1 MRHLED
7 EDIARLIDG
16 TISKKEREDFLKHLS
31 ECETCLSVYSETLK
45 FMEKEKEKKRKTIWK
60 LFPETKKIADRFG
73 KAIATMFPKKRL
85 IPALAVLIIIL
96 LMVPFVLN
104 ELHQRRIKKAQVE
117 FIAKNIEEMET
128 YAFSPSKD
136 IIYAAVRAGIFVED
150 LSLLV
155 NTGEKELKTKIATM
169 LSGELKIF
177 ISETSALLKHVENI
191 DRKNYETIVRNIR
204 ALVEKQSLSE
214 LFRFGCFVEHSILS
228 TYENKTPNQE
238 DINKYQ
244 RIAQKYKDK
253 LPIGVFK
260 ELKKL
265 KPNLKKEK
273 SKNICV
279 AIKQIFLE

>member
-16 TISKKEREDFLKHLS
+16 NISKKERETFLKHLS

-45 FMEKEKEKKRKTIWK
+45 FIEEDEKKIPFTEKIKIPAQRFWQTI
-60 LFPETKKIADRFG
+60 ETI
-73 KAIATMFPKKRL
+73 IPKKVL
-85 IPALAVLIIIL
+85 IPATAALIIIL

-104 ELHQRRIKKAQVE
+104 ERHQRRIKNAQVE
-117 FIAKNIEEMET
+117 FIAKSFEEMET
-128 YAFSPSKD
+128 YPFSPSKD
-136 IIYAAVRAGIFVED
+136 EIVAAVRTGTFVED

-155 NTGEKELKTKIATM
+155 NTGEKELKMKIVKK
-169 LSGELKIF
+169 LNGELKKF
-177 ISETSALLKHVENI
+177 ISEKSSFPQYLVNI
-191 DRKNYETIVRNIR
+191 DRKNYETIVQNIR
-204 ALVEKQSLSE
+204 ALIEKRSLSE
-214 LFRFGCFVEHSILS
+214 LFQFGCFVEHSILS

-238 DINKYQ
+238 DIDKYQ
-244 RIAQKYKDK
+244 RIAHKYKGK

-265 KPNLKKEK
+265 KPTIVKEK
-273 SKNICV
+273 SKSICI

>member
-16 TISKKEREDFLKHLS
+16 TISKKERESFLKHLS

-45 FMEKEKEKKRKTIWK
+45 FIEEDEKKIPFIEKIKIPAQRFWMTI
-60 LFPETKKIADRFG
+60 ETI
-73 KAIATMFPKKRL
+73 IPKKVL
-85 IPALAVLIIIL
+85 IPAAAALIIIL
-96 LMVPFVLN
+96 LMVPFILN
-104 ELHQRRIKKAQVE
+104 ELQQRRIKNAQVG
-117 FIAKNIEEMET
+117 FIADSIEDMET
-128 YAFSPSKD
+128 YAFSPASD
-136 IIYAAVRAGIFVED
+136 EVYAAVRIGIFVED

-155 NTGEKELKTKIATM
+155 NTGEEELKTKITKM
-169 LSGELKIF
+169 LSDELKIF
-177 ISETSALLKHVENI
+177 ISEKSPLLQHLINI
-191 DRKNYETIVRNIR
+191 DRKNYETIVQNIR
-204 ALVEKQSLSE
+204 ALIEKQSLSE

-238 DINKYQ
+238 DIDKYQ
-244 RIAQKYKDK
+244 RIAHKYKGK

-265 KPNLKKEK
+265 KPTIEKEK

>member
-16 TISKKEREDFLKHLS
+16 TIGKKEREDFLKHLS
-31 ECETCLSVYSETLK
+31 ECETCLSVYSEALK
-45 FMEKEKEKKRKTIWK
+45 FIEEEKKKTPFIEK
-60 LFPETKKIADRFG
+60 IKIPSQRFRQAVETI
-73 KAIATMFPKKRL
+73 IPKRIL
-85 IPALAVLIIIL
+85 IPAAAALIIIL
-96 LMVPFVLN
+96 LMAPFVLN
-104 ELHQRRIKKAQVE
+104 ELQQRRIRNAKVE
-117 FIAKNIEEMET
+117 YIAYSIEEMET

-191 DRKNYETIVRNIR
+191 DRKNYKTIVRNIR
-204 ALVEKQSLSE
+204 ALVEKRSLSE

-228 TYENKTPNQE
+228 SYENKTPDQE
-238 DINKYQ
+238 DIDKYQ
-244 RIAQKYKDK
+244 QIAQKYKDK

-265 KPNLKKEK
+265 TPTIEKEK
-273 SKNICV
+273 SKTICI

>member
-31 ECETCLSVYSETLK
+31 ECETCLSVYSETLM
-45 FMEKEKEKKRKTIWK
+45 FLEKEKKRKTIWELLPNPK
-60 LFPETKKIADRFG
+60 ETADRFG
-73 KAIATMFPKKRL
+73 NAIGTMFPKKRL

-104 ELHQRRIKKAQVE
+104 EFHKRRIKNAQVE
-117 FIAKNIEEMET
+117 FIAKSVEEMET

-136 IIYAAVRAGIFVED
+136 EIAAAVRTGIFVED

-155 NTGEKELKTKIATM
+155 NTDEKELKTKIAKM

-177 ISETSALLKHVENI
+177 ISETSALPQYLANI
-191 DRKNYETIVRNIR
+191 DRKNYKTIVQNIR
-204 ALVEKQSLSE
+204 DLVEKRSLSE

-228 TYENKTPNQE
+228 TYENKTPDQE
-238 DINKYQ
+238 DIDKYQ

-265 KPNLKKEK
+265 TPTIEKEK
-273 SKNICV
+273 SKTICI